1 MATAR
6 HDPRSVVFVH
16 GIGGGGRLW
25 TLQTQSFSAAGFRAI
40 PLDLPGYGPRPPVEH
55 MDFAGLAADLE
66 QTVERLG
73 LARPVLVGHS
83 MGGMVVQTALRR
95 RPDAYAAAV
104 LVCTS
109 PAFGSASGDFQKKF
123 GADRLGPLDAGH
135 TMADVARGIAG
146 TMGPNADP
154 AGRAL
159 ATAAIAATDERTY
172 RAAVQC
178 LVGFDE
184 RKNLDAIRIPVLCF
198 AGAQDPLAPPAG
210 MERMA
215 GRIPGARYVCL
226 AAVGHFPN
234 LEAPAA
240 FDAAVVD
247 FLRNALA
254 PAGS

>member
-1 MATAR
+1 MANR
-6 HDPRSVVFVH
+6 HDPRSIVFVH

-25 TLQTQSFSAAGFRAI
+25 TLQMQSFSAAGFRAVA
-40 PLDLPGYGPRPPVEH
+40 PDLPGYGPRPPVEH

-73 LARPVLVGHS
+73 LTRPVLLGHS
-83 MGGMVVQTALRR
+83 MGGMLVQTALRR
-95 RPDAYAAAV
+95 RPDGYAAAV

-109 PAFGSASGDFQKKF
+109 PAFGDATGEFQKKF
-123 GADRLGPLDAGH
+123 VADRLGPLDAGH

-159 ATAAIAATDERTY
+159 ATAAIAATDAKTY
-172 RAAVQC
+172 RAAVHC

-184 RKNLDAIRIPVLCF
+184 RQNLGAIRIPVLCI
-198 AGAQDPLAPPAG
+198 AGALDPLAPPAG

-215 GRIPGARYVCL
+215 GRIPCARYACL
-226 AAVGHFPN
+226 PGVGHFPN

-240 FDAAVVD
+240 FDKAVLD
-247 FLRNALA
+247 FLHDALA
-254 PAGS
+254 AGS